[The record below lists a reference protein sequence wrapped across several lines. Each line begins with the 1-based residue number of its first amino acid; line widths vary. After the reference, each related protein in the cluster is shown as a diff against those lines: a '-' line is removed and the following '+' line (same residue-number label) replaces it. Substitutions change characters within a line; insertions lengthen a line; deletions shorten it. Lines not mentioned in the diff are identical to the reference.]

1 MSLAEVQPNLA
12 SKSKLTFDGE
22 RRLLSTADADRLIVG
37 ILTRS
42 GCPVDVAAEVSAHLI
57 EAELSGVESHGVMRV
72 LQYHDQYKSGY
83 LKGGV
88 RPIIAKDEFAQSYI
102 NGQGGIGIPAMTLAT
117 RVLADQIRAT
127 GISAIAVRD
136 VGHTGRIGSFAEQ
149 AAELGFLSI
158 IVGGAGRENWRQ
170 AAPFGGRKAIL
181 PTNPYSMGIPGG
193 KCGPVVIDFATSQIA
208 GGWLHSARAAGALIP
223 EGSII
228 DKDGRPSRDPQAY
241 FDGGAIL
248 PKGGPMGYGM
258 ALMAEMICDA
268 MLGPAKTE
276 CNWLLVGID
285 TRRYRMPVEMTE
297 AAESIL
303 EELRACPPAPGFAR
317 VEVPGERERA
327 NKERNLSIGVALPE
341 RTHSLIKALAE
352 KLGVE

>member
-1 MSLAEVQPNLA
+1 MSLAELNSTQTN
-12 SKSKLTFDGE
+12 KSKLTFDGARQVMHTE
-22 RRLLSTADADRLIVG
+22 DADRLIVG
-37 ILTRS
+37 ILIRS
-42 GCPVDVAAEVSAHLI
+42 GCPADVASEVSQHLI
-57 EAELSGVESHGVMRV
+57 DAELSGVESHGVMRV
-72 LQYHDQYKSGY
+72 LQYRDQYQSGY

-88 RPIIAKDEFAQSYI
+88 RPIVVKDELGQHYI
-102 NGQGGIGIPAMTLAT
+102 DGQGGIGIPAMSLAT
-117 RVLADQIRAT
+117 NILADQVVAH

-136 VGHTGRIGSFAEQ
+136 VGHTGRIGAFAEQ
-149 AAELGFLSI
+149 AALRGFLSI

-170 AAPFGGRKAIL
+170 AAPFGGKKAVL
-181 PTNPYSMGIPGG
+181 PTNPYAMAIPGG
-193 KCGPVVIDFATSQIA
+193 ERGPVVIDFATSQIA
-208 GGWLHSARAAGALIP
+208 GGWLHSARAAGALVP

-228 DKDGRPSRDPQAY
+228 DREGHPSRDPQAY

-276 CNWLLVGID
+276 CNWFLIGID
-285 TRRYRMPVEMTE
+285 TRRYRSAPAMTN
-297 AAESIL
+297 AAEAIL
-303 EELRACPPAPGFAR
+303 AELRACPPAPGFER

-327 NKERNLSIGVALPE
+327 NKERNASAGIALPE
-341 RTHSLIKALAE
+341 RTYGLITTLAE

>member
-1 MSLAEVQPNLA
+1 MSLAETSVNP
-12 SKSKLTFDGE
+12 SRKSKLSFDGE
-22 RRLLSTADADRLIVG
+22 RRILSVANADRLIVG

-42 GCPVDVAAEVSAHLI
+42 GCPDDVAADVSAHLI
-57 EAELSGVESHGVMRV
+57 DAELSGVESHGVMRV
-72 LQYHDQYKSGY
+72 LQYHDQYLSGY
-83 LKGGV
+83 LKAGV
-88 RPIIAKDEFAQSYI
+88 RPVIAKDEFGHDYVD
-102 NGQGGIGIPAMTLAT
+102 GQGGIGIPAMSLAT
-117 RVLADQIRAT
+117 KQLVEAVHAT
-127 GISAIAVRD
+127 GMGAVAVRD

-149 AAELGFLSI
+149 AANLGFLSI

-181 PTNPYSMGIPGG
+181 PTNPYAMGFPGG
-193 KCGPVVIDFATSQIA
+193 ERGPVVIDFATSQIA
-208 GGWLHSARAAGALIP
+208 GGWLHSARAAGALVP

-228 DKDGRPSRDPQAY
+228 DRDGNPSRDPQAY

-276 CNWLLVGID
+276 CNWFLIGID
-285 TRRYRMPVEMTE
+285 TKRYRHAPAMTQ
-297 AAESIL
+297 AAEAIL
-303 EELRACPPAPGFAR
+303 QELRACPPAPGFDC

-327 NKERNLSIGVALPE
+327 NKARNETQGMALPA
-341 RTHSLIKALAE
+341 RTSALIHDLAHR
-352 KLGVE
+352 LGVL

>member
-1 MSLAEVQPNLA
+1 MSLTDVNSTQA
-12 SKSKLTFDGE
+12 KGSKLTFDGARHVMRTE
-22 RRLLSTADADRLIVG
+22 DADRLIVG
-37 ILTRS
+37 ILVRS
-42 GCPVDVAAEVSAHLI
+42 GCPADVASEVSQHLI
-57 EAELSGVESHGVMRV
+57 DAELSGVESHGVMRV

-88 RPIIAKDEFAQSYI
+88 RPIVVKDEFGQHYI
-102 NGQGGIGIPAMTLAT
+102 DGQGGIGIPAMSLAT
-117 RVLADQIRAT
+117 RLLADQVGAH

-136 VGHTGRIGSFAEQ
+136 VGHTGRIGAFAEQ
-149 AAELGFLSI
+149 AALLGFLSI

-170 AAPFGGRKAIL
+170 AAPFGGKKAVL
-181 PTNPYSMGIPGG
+181 PTNPYSMAIPGG
-193 KCGPVVIDFATSQIA
+193 ERGPVVIDFATSQIA
-208 GGWLHSARAAGALIP
+208 GGWLHSARAAGALVP

-228 DKDGRPSRDPQAY
+228 DRDGQPSRDPQAY

-276 CNWLLVGID
+276 CNWFLIGID
-285 TRRYRMPVEMTE
+285 TRRYRTAPAMTD
-297 AAESIL
+297 AAEAIL
-303 EELRACPPAPGFAR
+303 AELRTCPPAPGFDC

-327 NKERNLSIGVALPE
+327 NKEKNASVGIALPE
-341 RTHSLIKALAE
+341 RTYGLIANLAE